1 VSRLDPGRGVV
12 VVARPDLA
20 DSALVLRQA
29 ARVDVG
35 HSSGGAKAAV
45 AGRALAPGAG
55 AVLAL
60 RRPLRWNQ
68 IAELEPKGGYLAGQS
83 KYTDRRRENEREV

>member
-1 VSRLDPGRGVV
+1 VSRLDPRRGVV

-20 DSALVLRQA
+20 ESTLVLRQA

-35 HSSGGAKAAV
+35 DSSGGAEAAV

-68 IAELEPKGGYLAGQS
+68 IADFQPK
-83 KYTDRRRENEREV
+83 

>member
-1 VSRLDPGRGVV
+1 VSGLNPGGGVV

-20 DSALVLRQA
+20 ESALVLRQA
-29 ARVDVG
+29 ALVDVG
-35 HSSGGAKAAV
+35 HSSGGAEAAV

-60 RRPLRWNQ
+60 RRPLRCNQ
-68 IAELEPKGGYLAGQS
+68 IAAFESWRISHRTEKAVR
-83 KYTDRRRENEREV
+83 K